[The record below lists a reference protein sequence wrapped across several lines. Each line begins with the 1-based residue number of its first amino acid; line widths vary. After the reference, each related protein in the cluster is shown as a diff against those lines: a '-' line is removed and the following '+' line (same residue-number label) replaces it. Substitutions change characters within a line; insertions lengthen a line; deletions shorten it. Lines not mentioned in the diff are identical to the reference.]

1 MESVQL
7 DTPAGITARLGWD
20 PKMTEHDRKRV
31 LAKELI
37 SARLRIEAGDIAV
50 IREQPTRFG
59 HRTELYAEVNGEQVP
74 LVIRNVSFRAATVVA
89 VGDPDIVF
97 GLDLRDAH
105 PDESTLHEMRRHSHL
120 FDEDNVPSL
129 LEHWT
134 RVVAIREADGRKN
147 LIRGD
152 NVRLNSTRTKGWVPD
167 RKTQYEL
174 VDLSRDGWIISL
186 AWAKRED

>member
-1 MESVQL
+1 
-7 DTPAGITARLGWD
+7 
-20 PKMTEHDRKRV
+20 MTEHDRKRV

-37 SARLRIEAGDIAV
+37 SARLRIEADDVAV

-59 HRTELYAEVNGEQVP
+59 HRTELYCEVDGEQVP
-74 LVIRNVSFRAATVVA
+74 LVIRNTSFRAATVVA
-89 VGDPDIVF
+89 VADPDIAF

-105 PDESTLHEMRRHSHL
+105 PDEPTLREMRRHSHL
-120 FDEDNVPSL
+120 FDENDVPSL

-174 VDLSRDGWIISL
+174 VDLSRDGWIITL
-186 AWAKRED
+186 AWAKRDD

>member
-59 HRTELYAEVNGEQVP
+59 HRTELYAEVDGEQVP
-74 LVIRNVSFRAATVVA
+74 IVIRNVSFRAATVVA

-105 PDESTLHEMRRHSHL
+105 PDESTLREMRRHSHL
-120 FDEDNVPSL
+120 FDEDNVQSL

-186 AWAKRED
+186 AWARREV

>member
-20 PKMTEHDRKRV
+20 PKMAEHDRKRV